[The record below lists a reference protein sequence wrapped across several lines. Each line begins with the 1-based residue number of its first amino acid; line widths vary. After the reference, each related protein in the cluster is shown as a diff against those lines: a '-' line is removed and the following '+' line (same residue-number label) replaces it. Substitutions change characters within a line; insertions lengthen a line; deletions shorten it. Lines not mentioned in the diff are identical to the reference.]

1 MSISATEANAA
12 KAALVENAIRTP
24 WSEFWRKF
32 RKQHVAL
39 GAGIFVLL
47 LVAVAILAP
56 HIVPYDPENFFD
68 YDALNAGPRPR
79 TGSVSIRWAAIFL
92 AAFWRVRVFRSR
104 PVSCRWRSVR

>member
-12 KAALVENAIRTP
+12 KAALVESAIRTP

-47 LVAVAILAP
+47 LVVIAILAP
-56 HIVPYDPENFFD
+56 HIVPYDPEISSTTT
-68 YDALNAGPRPR
+68 R
-79 TGSVSIRWAAIFL
+79 
-92 AAFWRVRVFRSR
+92 
-104 PVSCRWRSVR
+104 